1 MSEIAQI
8 VTRIRTELADELRER
23 LRDHLRAQPTEWL
36 VEQIL
41 ALAHLDDTADL
52 SAPALP
58 ADTSATERPDA
69 PAIPRQARH
78 ERPVRETEEERA
90 ERAARIRLLHLDEE
104 SLPRYLQRYAA
115 LKRDVLEA
123 AGYLRNPPPKGADLI
138 PASCRS
144 SQGEALLCQAKDVL
158 HALLFGGE
166 AEGVRLR
173 RVERELLTLALPRA
187 KSHAAAP
194 LLGAAEMCA
203 ESAWRDH
210 SRTVA
215 DDPTVDLLFQ
225 VEYGEVAGGLL
236 GNTLVA
242 TLRLIN
248 NLEINEQILHARTES
263 IEQSTLEV

>member
-215 DDPTVDLLFQ
+215 DDPTVDLLCQ

>member
-1 MSEIAQI
+1 MSEITQI
-8 VTRIRTELADELRER
+8 VTRIRDELADELRER

-41 ALAHLDDTADL
+41 TLARLDDTGTGAGG
-52 SAPALP
+52 
-58 ADTSATERPDA
+58 DTGGDTRPDPGRNA
-69 PAIPRQARH
+69 PPAVPAQARH

-123 AGYLRNPPPKGADLI
+123 AGYLRNPPPKGAEPI

-144 SQGEALLCQAKDVL
+144 PQGEALLCQAKDVL
-158 HALLFGGE
+158 YALLFGGE
-166 AEGVRLR
+166 PEGVRLR
-173 RVERELLTLALPRA
+173 RIERDLLTLSLPRA
-187 KSHAAAP
+187 KSHAVAP
-194 LLGAAEMCA
+194 LLRAAEIGA
-203 ESAWRDH
+203 EGAWPDPRGTADH
-210 SRTVA
+210 DRA
-215 DDPTVDLLFQ
+215 DAVYQ
-225 VEYGEVAGGLL
+225 VEYGEVAGELL

-248 NLEINEQILHARTES
+248 NLEINEQVLHARIENIDES
-263 IEQSTLEV
+263 PLEP